1 MSIQRQLAGR
11 YYDLADKAQTLPQ
24 LQAAQQR
31 ITGAI
36 QDDVLKPYEG
46 VPLVQDLTV
55 RIQKAQQAQ
64 QAQMMQQYAP
74 QPQGM
79 PQGQAPAPVASQI
92 MAQAQQTSGVSQLP
106 SNLPAEEGYA
116 AGGIIAFAD
125 GGDAE
130 EDDSYTADDR
140 EEANLMSLMDMAR
153 AKIRSGIGAARAA
166 LPQSYEKTLAAQPA
180 MAQTTANTQDGLSGL
195 LGRAAAK
202 HSLPPELLQRIAGSE
217 SGGSATA
224 ANPRS
229 SAKGIFQFTDSTWR
243 SMGGREGE
251 QFNPEINTELGAKYV
266 RQNAEGLKNALGR
279 NPTYGE
285 VYASHFFGLQ
295 GAKDLLRMN
304 PKTPMNQA
312 VSSQVIKANPNLR
325 GKTVGEVLGSLQ
337 SKMGEGIVSLAQGG
351 VIAFKNKGKVE
362 GSDDEEDNTDYA
374 GYVAAAPAAY
384 EIAKNIVT
392 KTPKVPVSAI
402 SGLPTAAARTAGSS
416 LASYL
421 GLAGETAIPA
431 AAIGVG
437 GYKLSQAAA
446 RTLARPEMAENRRAL
461 QDNPMLGAMSSDDA
475 FAAAI
480 LDAADAKTNEVLRK
494 APPVDETEK
503 ERERNRFASFEAQNK
518 PYIQEMNALAAKEK
532 QAAAAPTIDTA
543 LQQAPQPEAVDP
555 YLQKYME
562 MLQGRETE
570 SAKQKETDK
579 YLALLQAGLGMM
591 GGTSPYAMV
600 NIGQGATQGVGALMA
615 ANKQRAAE
623 DAATLGGYGKL
634 YTAKQAADLK
644 RELTAANIDE
654 KARQF
659 DTEQY
664 RRKGVQIEAIRKNVT
679 NEILKRHGLG
689 LEALND
695 PATAT
700 RIQAEAEQELM
711 RNGVFPK
718 LYREYTGTDF
728 SVAPLGKPASSIY
741 TEYTGLKQK
750 PKE

>member
-46 VPLVQDLTV
+46 VPLVQDLTA

-74 QPQGM
+74 QPQGI
-79 PQGQAPAPVASQI
+79 PQGQAPAPIASQI

-130 EDDSYTADDR
+130 EDDSYTEDDR

-153 AKIRSGIGAARAA
+153 AKIRSGIGAVRGA
-166 LPQSYEKTLAAQPA
+166 LPQSYERTLAAQPP
-180 MAQTTANTQDGLSGL
+180 TAPATVNTQDGLSGL

-202 HSLPPELLQRIAGSE
+202 HSLPQELLQRIAGSE
-217 SGGSATA
+217 SGGNANA
-224 ANPRS
+224 ANPKS

-295 GAKDLLRMN
+295 GAKDLLNMN

-325 GKTVGEVLGSLQ
+325 GKTVGEVLGTLR

-351 VIAFKNKGKVE
+351 AIKHFAKAGEVE
-362 GSDDEEDNTDYA
+362 SSTENPYAMMGDIGASAKDYTETNILDNLRKKFNIKTAKEAEGEE
-374 GYVAAAPAAY
+374 
-384 EIAKNIVT
+384 
-392 KTPKVPVSAI
+392 
-402 SGLPTAAARTAGSS
+402 R
-416 LASYL
+416 LASL
-421 GLAGETAIPA
+421 TDADRARFAATQEMEDQEANKPAVIPIPPTVIPA
-431 AAIGVG
+431 ATPPVPPQGIPGAT
-437 GYKLSQAAA
+437 QAA
-446 RTLARPEMAENRRAL
+446 
-461 QDNPMLGAMSSDDA
+461 
-475 FAAAI
+475 
-480 LDAADAKTNEVLRK
+480 
-494 APPVDETEK
+494 
-503 ERERNRFASFEAQNK
+503 
-518 PYIQEMNALAAKEK
+518 
-532 QAAAAPTIDTA
+532 
-543 LQQAPQPEAVDP
+543 QPEAVDP

-615 ANKQRAAE
+615 ANKQRAVE

-644 RELTAANIDE
+644 RELTTSGREDRE
-654 KARQF
+654 DRF
-659 DTEQY
+659 
-664 RRKGVQIEAIRKNVT
+664 RREEATKITTQISNRERQIENQVSGTLQKLMGKSLETAPPEEQARIINAAIQKAKADDNVLRDLYNKSGLAPIENIVT
-679 NEILKRHGLG
+679 PNYVQSAEDRLKKLRDRG
-689 LEALND
+689 
-695 PATAT
+695 
-700 RIQAEAEQELM
+700 IQ
-711 RNGVFPK
+711 
-718 LYREYTGTDF
+718 
-728 SVAPLGKPASSIY
+728 
-741 TEYTGLKQK
+741 
-750 PKE
+750 